1 MAKKK
6 VLTEEEIAEGTPAQD
21 SIQTHSS
28 ADQSK
33 VGMMSSMMAMM
44 GNMNKEDLTQ
54 WFYQAMALIGHE
66 ADAIPDG
73 TAQKNAA
80 SIQAKGS
87 ATGAFKEDVTAIF
100 GSQELT
106 EEFKEKATTLF
117 EAAVNTRVAIVEAEL
132 TEKFEQALEEEVEAI
147 YTDLENKVDQYISY
161 ACQEWL
167 TENEVAI
174 ESSLRNELSESL
186 FENLREVFLAH
197 NIVIPE
203 AKVDVVESLTE
214 ELDQFEAKLD
224 ETITENIELKKLL
237 DTYKKEKIFT
247 ESVKDMSPMEAEKIR
262 VIVEGLEC
270 DVESYA
276 DKIKIIKEQ
285 HLVSGKKSSK
295 TNILVE
301 EVNHDAY
308 ADGEPNKKTV
318 DPAMNIYVNAISR
331 TQLKI
336 NK

>member
-33 VGMMSSMMAMM
+33 VGMMSSMMSMM
-44 GNMNKEDLTQ
+44 GNMSKGDLTE
-54 WFYQAMALIGHE
+54 WFYKAMALIGHE

-80 SIQAKGS
+80 TIQAKGS
-87 ATGAFKEDVTAIF
+87 ATGAFREDVSEIF

-106 EEFKEKATTLF
+106 EEFKNKATTLF
-117 EAAVNTRVAIVEAEL
+117 EAAVNSRVSIVEAEL
-132 TEKFEQALEEEVEAI
+132 TEQFEKALEEEVENI
-147 YTDLENKVDQYISY
+147 YTDLEDKVDQYISY

-167 TENEVAI
+167 NENEVAI
-174 ESSLRNELSESL
+174 ESSLKNEISESL

-197 NIVIPE
+197 NIQIPE

-214 ELDQFEAKLD
+214 ELDLFESKLD
-224 ETITENIELKKLL
+224 ETISENIELKKQI
-237 DTYKKEKIFT
+237 DTFKKQQIFS
-247 ESVKDMSPMEAEKIR
+247 ESVKDLTPMEAEKIR

-270 DVESYA
+270 DVDSYS

-285 HLVSGKKSSK
+285 HLVSGKKTPKS
-295 TNILVE
+295 NILVE

-308 ADGEPNKKTV
+308 ADGEHNKKTI
-318 DPAMNIYVNAISR
+318 DPLMGVYVNAISR
-331 TQLKI
+331 TKVKNQ
-336 NK
+336 

>member
-100 GSQELT
+100 GSQEL
-106 EEFKEKATTLF
+106 
-117 EAAVNTRVAIVEAEL
+117 I
-132 TEKFEQALEEEVEAI
+132 EEEVEAI